1 MARSLTPRQAA
12 FCRHML
18 EPGIN
23 ATEAARRA
31 GYSPAYANRQ
41 AKQLL
46 DIPQVA
52 AKLAALRADSEHEAG
67 VSRADVL
74 RGLRAEAQLYG
85 EGSSHSARVTAWAH
99 LGKHLGMFT
108 ERQEITLKRDPRE
121 MSKAELEE
129 YLRGRGLVD

>member
-1 MARSLTPRQAA
+1 MARALTPRQAA

-31 GYSPAYANRQ
+31 GYSPAYADRQ

-46 DIPQVA
+46 EIPQVA
-52 AKLAALRADSEHEAG
+52 AKLAALRADSEHEAV

-74 RGLRAEAQLYG
+74 RGLHAEAILAG
-85 EGSSHSARVTAWAH
+85 EGSSHSARVAAWAH

-108 ERQEITLKRDPRE
+108 DRVEHSGGMTIEVV
-121 MSKAELEE
+121 
-129 YLRGRGLVD
+129 YVDED

>member
-1 MARSLTPRQAA
+1 MARALTPRQAA

-18 EPGIN
+18 EPGIT
-23 ATEAARRA
+23 ATEAARKA
-31 GYSPAYANRQ
+31 GYSPSYVDRQ
-41 AKQLL
+41 ATQLL
-46 DIPQVA
+46 VNPLVS
-52 AKLAALRADSEHEAG
+52 AKIASLRADAEHEAV

-74 RGLRAEAQLYG
+74 RGLHTEAQLYG